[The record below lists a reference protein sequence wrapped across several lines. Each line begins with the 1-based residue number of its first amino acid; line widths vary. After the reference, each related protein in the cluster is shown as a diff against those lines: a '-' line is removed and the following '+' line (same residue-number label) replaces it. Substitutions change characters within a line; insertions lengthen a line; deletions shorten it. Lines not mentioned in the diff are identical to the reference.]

1 MESDTVRVVVTGLG
15 AVTSVGPD
23 QPSTWD
29 AFVEGRSGLD
39 YISLFDARGMGFTAI
54 VAGEVKDFDPDAL
67 IGRREARRM
76 DRVTQ
81 FAVVAAREALED
93 AGLLGEE
100 GKVDAALC
108 DPDRFGTFIG
118 SGVGGVGTL
127 IAEEQRRLEV
137 GQRRVSPL
145 AIPMVLAD
153 SIPGTVAI
161 RHGLRGPNMT
171 HVTACAS
178 GANSIGEA
186 LETIRRGAADRM
198 VVGGSE
204 AAILPVTV
212 AAFQNMGALSHWDGD
227 PVRAS
232 RPFDAARDGFVIGEG
247 AGILVLEKLDDALA
261 RGAKIYAEL
270 AGYGTSCDAA
280 HITAPPEDGEG
291 ILRSI
296 DIALESAGMDAG
308 QIEYV
313 NAHGTSTPLN
323 DAAETAAMKRLF
335 GDERAREVPISSIK
349 SMIGHLLGAS
359 GAVEAVAC
367 CRVIETG
374 IIPPTI
380 NQETPDPACDLDYV
394 PNEARRPAGGV
405 ATVMSNSLGF
415 GGHNATL
422 IFKRV

>member
-1 MESDTVRVVVTGLG
+1 MDNGTVRVAITGLG
-15 AVTSVGPD
+15 AVTSIGPD
-23 QPSTWD
+23 QPSSWE
-29 AFVEGRSGLD
+29 AFIAGKSG
-39 YISLFDARGMGFTAI
+39 ITPITHFDAREMGFSAL
-54 VAGEVKDFDPDAL
+54 VAGMVPGFEPEKL

-81 FAVVAAREALED
+81 FAVVASQEALAD
-93 AGLLGEE
+93 AGMLGEDN
-100 GKVDAALC
+100 KVDPSLC
-108 DPDRFGTFIG
+108 DPDRFGTYIG

-127 IAEEQRRLEV
+127 ISEEHKLLEM

-145 AIPMVLAD
+145 AVPMVLAD
-153 SIPGTVAI
+153 SIPGGVAI

-178 GANSIGEA
+178 GANAIGEA
-186 LETIRRGAADRM
+186 LEAIRRGAVDHM

-204 AAILPVTV
+204 AAVIPVNV
-212 AAFQNMGALSHWDGD
+212 AGFQNMGALSRWDGE
-227 PVRAS
+227 PSRAS
-232 RPFDAARDGFVIGEG
+232 RPFDAERDGFVIGEG
-247 AGILVLEKLDDALA
+247 AGILILERMDLALA
-261 RGAKIYAEL
+261 RGAHIYAEL

-280 HITAPPEDGEG
+280 HITAPPADGEG

-296 DIALESAGMDAG
+296 DMALSSAGMTAED
-308 QIEYV
+308 IEYV

-335 GDERAREVPISSIK
+335 GEERAPTVPISSIK

-359 GAVEAVAC
+359 GAVEAVIC
-367 CRVIETG
+367 SRVMESG
-374 IIPPTI
+374 VIPPTI
-380 NQETPDPACDLDYV
+380 NQETPDPKCDLDYV
-394 PNEARRPAGGV
+394 PNVARRPEGGV
-405 ATVMSNSLGF
+405 ASAMSNSLGF

>member
-1 MESDTVRVVVTGLG
+1 MSDEAVRVAVTGLG
-15 AVTSVGPD
+15 AITAVGMD
-23 QPSTWD
+23 GTSTWD
-29 AFVEGRSGLD
+29 AFVEGRSG
-39 YISLFDARGMGFTAI
+39 IGPIGHFDARGMGFSAL
-54 VAGEVKDFDPDAL
+54 VAGEVTGFDPDEA

-81 FAVVAAREALED
+81 FAVVAAREALAD
-93 AGLLGEE
+93 AGLLGDEDL
-100 GKVDAALC
+100 VDPAVC

-118 SGVGGVGTL
+118 SGVGGISTL
-127 IAEEQRRLEV
+127 ITEEQRRLEA

-186 LETIRRGAADRM
+186 LEAIRRGSADHM
-198 VVGGSE
+198 LVGGSE
-204 AAILPVTV
+204 AVIIPVVV
-212 AAFQNMGALSHWDGD
+212 AGFQNMGALSRWDGE
-227 PVRAS
+227 PALAS
-232 RPFDAARDGFVIGEG
+232 RPFDADRDGFVIGEG
-247 AGILVLEKLDDALA
+247 AGILVIERMDLARA
-261 RGAKIYAEL
+261 RGARIYAEL
-270 AGYGTSCDAA
+270 AGYGTACDAA

-296 DIALESAGMDAG
+296 AMALQSAGITPED
-308 QIEYV
+308 IDYV

-323 DAAETAAMKRLF
+323 DAAETVAMKRLF
-335 GDERAREVPISSIK
+335 GDERARHVPISSIK
-349 SMIGHLLGAS
+349 SMIGHTLGAS

-367 CRVIETG
+367 CKTIETG

-380 NQETPDPACDLDYV
+380 NLHTPDPACDLDYV
-394 PNEARRPAGGV
+394 PNVARRPDGGV
-405 ATVMSNSLGF
+405 RTVMSNSLGF

>member
-1 MESDTVRVVVTGLG
+1 MEKEAVRVVVTGLG
-15 AVTSVGPD
+15 AITSVGSD

-29 AFVEGRSGLD
+29 AFINGRSG
-39 YISLFDARGMGFTAI
+39 IGPITHFDARGMGFTAL
-54 VAGEVKDFDPDAL
+54 VAGEVKDFDPDEL
-67 IGRREARRM
+67 IGKREARRM

-81 FAVVAAREALED
+81 FAVVASQEALED
-93 AGLLGEE
+93 AGLLGEDD
-100 GKVDAALC
+100 KVDASLC
-108 DPDRFGTFIG
+108 DPDRFGTYIG
-118 SGVGGVGTL
+118 SGVGGIGTL
-127 IAEEQRRLEV
+127 ITEEQRRLEM

-178 GANSIGEA
+178 GANAIGEA
-186 LETIRRGAADRM
+186 LEAIRRGAVDRM

-204 AAILPVTV
+204 AAIIPVTV
-212 AAFQNMGALSHWDGD
+212 AGFQNMGALSRWDGE
-227 PVRAS
+227 PALAS
-232 RPFDAARDGFVIGEG
+232 RPFDADRDGFVIGEG
-247 AGILVLEKLDDALA
+247 AGILVLERMDLAQA
-261 RGAKIYAEL
+261 RGARMYAEL
-270 AGYGTSCDAA
+270 VGYGTSCDAA

-296 DIALESAGMDAG
+296 EMALGSANMTAG
-308 QIEYV
+308 EIDYV

-335 GDERAREVPISSIK
+335 GEEEAHLVAISSIK

-367 CRVIETG
+367 CRTIETG

-380 NQETPDPACDLDYV
+380 NLLTPDPACDLDYV
-394 PNEARRPAGGV
+394 PNTARRPEGGV
-405 ATVMSNSLGF
+405 ATAMSNSLGF

-422 IFKRV
+422 IFRRI